1 MSKLNLNDHLD
12 EQLERLR
19 NEDLDPKELDLE
31 IKRTKAI
38 CAIADKKIENQR
50 NLVDMVTKL
59 VDKDELEA
67 YLPQFGF
74 HKPLL
79 KQ

>member
-1 MSKLNLNDHLD
+1 MGKLTLNDHLD

-19 NEDLDPKELDLE
+19 NENLKPEELELE

-38 CAIADKKIENQR
+38 CAVADKKIENQKS
-50 NLVDMVTKL
+50 LVDMVTKL
-59 VDKDELEA
+59 VDKDELEN
-67 YLPQFGF
+67 YLPQFGIN
-74 HKPLL
+74 KPQL

>member
-1 MSKLNLNDHLD
+1 MGNLTLNDHLD

-19 NEDLDPKELDLE
+19 NEDLKPEELELE

-38 CAIADKKIENQR
+38 CAVADKKIENQR
-50 NLVDMVTKL
+50 SLVDMVTKL
-59 VDKDELEA
+59 VDKDELEN
-67 YLPQFGF
+67 YLPQFGIN
-74 HKPLL
+74 KPQL